1 MSAKATD
8 RGSAVGEGQGDRAGN
23 ARLNR
28 GGHILYSA
36 GVPPLQGRR
45 YAVTV
50 LALMAAVAGAA
61 AIAGRHGKDIHPYS
75 PHASSSGSASNAL
88 DRLPRIMLWAWE
100 RPEDLSFIDP
110 DEIGVAFLAKTIYL
124 NGGRVE
130 SRPRLQPLSVPD
142 STALV
147 AVVRIESGSEPS
159 AQAPT
164 PDQINDIAAQIA
176 ELAHQARKVSAIQID
191 FDARKS
197 ERDFYRALLQE
208 VRKRLPAELPLSITA
223 LASWC
228 IYDDWIGDLPVD
240 EAVPMLFRMGVD
252 DRQVRLHLEAG
263 GEFQPR
269 ISQGSLGIS
278 TDEPLSVLPSGKR
291 LYVFSPKKWSEEA
304 VREIERQYGTL

>member
-1 MSAKATD
+1 MTSGQATNK
-8 RGSAVGEGQGDRAGN
+8 REAVGERRRGRAGHT
-23 ARLNR
+23 RLNR
-28 GGHILYSA
+28 SGHILYSA
-36 GVPPLQGRR
+36 GGPPLRGGR

-50 LALMAAVAGAA
+50 LVLMAVVAGASFLLRFVGRNRPGISA
-61 AIAGRHGKDIHPYS
+61 ATSAP
-75 PHASSSGSASNAL
+75 ASSTL
-88 DRLPRIMLWAWE
+88 DRLPKIMLWAWE
-100 RPEDLSFIDP
+100 RPEDLSFINP
-110 DEIGVAFLAKTIYL
+110 DEIGVAFLAKTIYV

-130 SRPRLQPLSVPD
+130 SRPRLQPLRVPD

-147 AVVRIESGSEPS
+147 AVVRIESGSGPA
-159 AQAPT
+159 AQTPN
-164 PDQINDIAAQIA
+164 PDQIDGIAAQIA
-176 ELAHQARKVSAIQID
+176 ELAHMARKVSAIQID

-208 VRKRLPAELPLSITA
+208 LRKRLPAELPLSITA

-278 TDEPLSVLPSGKR
+278 TEESLASLPPGRR
-291 LYVFSPKKWSEEA
+291 LYVFIPKKWSEEA
-304 VREIERQYGTL
+304 VREIEREYGTL

>member
-1 MSAKATD
+1 MSEKATD
-8 RGSAVGEGQGDRAGN
+8 RGSAVGEGRGGRAGD

-28 GGHILYSA
+28 GGHIPYSA
-36 GVPPLQGRR
+36 GGPPLHGGR

-50 LALMAAVAGAA
+50 LVLMAVVAGASFLLRFVGRNRPGISA
-61 AIAGRHGKDIHPYS
+61 AAS
-75 PHASSSGSASNAL
+75 ASASSAL
-88 DRLPRIMLWAWE
+88 DRLPKIMLWAWE
-100 RPEDLSFIDP
+100 RPEDLSFIDS

-124 NGGRVE
+124 NGARVE
-130 SRPRLQPLSVPD
+130 ARPRLQPLSVPD
-142 STALV
+142 STSLV
-147 AVVRIESGSEPS
+147 AVVRIESGSGPS

-176 ELAHQARKVSAIQID
+176 DLAHQARKVSAIQID

-269 ISQGSLGIS
+269 ISQGSLGVS
-278 TDEPLSVLPSGKR
+278 TDEPLAGLPAGKR

-304 VREIERQYGTL
+304 VREIEREYGTL